1 MSKELDR
8 WLSEQK
14 LLCIP
19 DGLSSMPGTHVKE
32 RQISWYVPVFRTL
45 IVRWEVEKGNLLEAS
60 RPVHSTAE
68 KAGRPC
74 FKIR

>member
-8 WLSEQK
+8 WPSEQK

-19 DGLSSMPGTHVKE
+19 DGLSSMPGTHIKE
-32 RQISWYVPVFRTL
+32 QQIPWCVSVFSTL
-45 IVRWEVEKGNLLEAS
+45 IVRWEIVKGNLLEVS

-68 KAGRPC
+68 KTRQTLL
-74 FKIR
+74 